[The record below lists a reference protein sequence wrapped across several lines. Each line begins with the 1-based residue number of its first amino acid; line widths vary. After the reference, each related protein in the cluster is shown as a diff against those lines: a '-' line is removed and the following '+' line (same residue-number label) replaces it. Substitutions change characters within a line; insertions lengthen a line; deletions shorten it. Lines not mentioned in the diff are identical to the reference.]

1 MPRHSVW
8 VAWHQCLR
16 QKSLT
21 RTNCCCCCQPLPASA
36 ATTAL
41 AACIVKRK
49 RKRAKRFRMH
59 PLFQRRQERGAY
71 NTLMAELYDIMD
83 LEGDATYHQIESRR
97 IWFSVVVGERGYY
110 RAAGISTTSTR
121 WHETCR
127 HSSEVIPVMQVSPH
141 PRGVSENQVKKLI
154 AVPKLCAPKTTLG
167 LSTSIRIHFTT
178 NPGQCRLPLVN
189 IGIFRKIHVPKR
201 TFILPKFN

>member
-1 MPRHSVW
+1 
-8 VAWHQCLR
+8 
-16 QKSLT
+16 
-21 RTNCCCCCQPLPASA
+21 
-36 ATTAL
+36 
-41 AACIVKRK
+41 
-49 RKRAKRFRMH
+49 
-59 PLFQRRQERGAY
+59 
-71 NTLMAELYDIMD
+71 MD

-110 RAAGISTTSTR
+110 RAAGISTTSTS

-178 NPGQCRLPLVN
+178 NPGQCRLPPV
-189 IGIFRKIHVPKR
+189 GIFRKSYVPKR
-201 TFILPKFN
+201 QGGICRGGEAGDFPRHWFSSSTLLFWNVPSQPGKLNSPLLVYSRMTDSWYYGLPSIIMS